1 MNLEMAIELLR
12 SLIMTSLL
20 LISPLMIV
28 AIAIGLLVSLI
39 QTVTSIQDQTLTFVP
54 KLAGVGVMIM
64 ISANWL
70 LRTLMEYTI
79 ALIQRLPEMVQ

>member
-20 LISPLMIV
+20 LISPLMGV
-28 AIAIGLLVSLI
+28 AIGVGLLVSLI

-54 KLAGVGVMIM
+54 KLAAVGFMIM
-64 ISANWL
+64 VSANWL
-70 LRTLMEYTI
+70 LRTLMEFTVS
-79 ALIQRLPEMVQ
+79 LIQRLPEMVR